1 MQETILLG
9 MRWIDLINLLAIL
22 AGPILAVMVDRSR
35 QKRAGEKGRRLAV
48 FRSLMRT
55 RRHRL
60 DPEHVGALNLIDLE
74 FFGKTSVIRAFSS
87 YMDHLWSSVPTTED
101 GNNRWNKRQE
111 DLLVGLLSEMGKECG
126 LKYDMRD
133 LERRA
138 YGPIGW
144 EHQQET
150 QQQNMAF
157 LNELLA
163 GKRALPITTMTQ
175 PPAMNAFPPPP
186 EG

>member
-74 FFGKTSVIRAFSS
+74 FFGKTSVIKA
-87 YMDHLWSSVPTTED
+87 
-101 GNNRWNKRQE
+101 
-111 DLLVGLLSEMGKECG
+111 C
-126 LKYDMRD
+126 
-133 LERRA
+133 
-138 YGPIGW
+138 
-144 EHQQET
+144 
-150 QQQNMAF
+150 
-157 LNELLA
+157 
-163 GKRALPITTMTQ
+163 
-175 PPAMNAFPPPP
+175 
-186 EG
+186 